1 MISRIIFFVGA
12 VIFLIGAIIFLNS
25 ALLLKSN
32 LPESNESKLIKLIGS
47 THSDYTKLDARGNKL
62 PDSAQSW
69 ACVLDNRSGL
79 VWEVKTDDGGARD
92 KDNEYRWGGKG
103 VSDVALGYTV
113 GWYKANNKR
122 VESRWD
128 GSGERYNDWNML
140 VNAANSEQL
149 CGFSDWRVPDLYQ
162 LASLVRCR
170 GSYHQS
176 LDDGCS
182 GGTGDYRL
190 PTIDTDYF
198 PNSQFRYWSA
208 SPHYSKSSH
217 ARLLYLHKGIDGSM
231 DRSHYDYVRLVRSS
245 Q

>member
-1 MISRIIFFVGA
+1 MTSK
-12 VIFLIGAIIFLNS
+12 FLILIS
-25 ALLLKSN
+25 ALLLILNLSCSTTVGLSGKSR
-32 LPESNESKLIKLIGS
+32 PTIKLVAFN
-47 THSDYTKLDARGNKL
+47 HSDYTKLDSIGNKL
-62 PDSAQSW
+62 PGSAESW
-69 ACVLDNRSGL
+69 SCVLDNHTGL
-79 VWEVKTDDGGARD
+79 IWEVKTDDGGARD
-92 KDNEYRWGGKG
+92 KDNKYRWGGKG
-103 VSDVALGYTV
+103 VSIVALEVILSSLGPI
-113 GWYKANNKR
+113 NKYYAYF
-122 VESRWD
+122 WD
-128 GSGERYNDWNML
+128 GNGERYNDWNKL
-140 VNAANSEQL
+140 IDAANYYEKL
-149 CGFSDWRVPDLYQ
+149 CGFSDWRVPELYE
-162 LASLVRCR
+162 LSSLVRCR